1 MKINKAQ
8 LIELLVE
15 KTGMEKQEVEQQ
27 LKELIKRIK
36 DAASR
41 GKALEIKNFGLFYF
55 DSDKNLRFD
64 PADSFRTEVN
74 FKYAGMEP
82 VEVKPPRKT
91 TSEQEDSSEE
101 MPIDKKTTESEEEE
115 EDVFGFDD
123 DDIDEEKEKKEIE
136 ETESDEKVS
145 PAFKLDDELEP
156 EKPDDPAKA
165 DKPAEEDKSAEADKP
180 EETAESKRAGEPE
193 KTDKPEKTGIPEEAD
208 EPEDPFKDLLS
219 GISLEPSEQKREE
232 EEEIKKAG
240 TRPAVSVSTQAGKKG
255 QSKKGPGKKSK
266 PPQKKKDPIMLVLAV
281 VLTFVVVMAGFFII
295 TDMTQTPP
303 QEPDPPAVTEQRDA
317 VVAEP
322 EPEPAD
328 AVEPDTET
336 EQPIVEDTEPEP
348 EPEPVIETVY
358 GLTGTVVDEAN
369 DGFTIVLHSLRNNN
383 NAQAAAE
390 NLRDQ
395 GYRTIITERTID
407 GDTVYRV
414 AVGQFPTVRE
424 AQDKAAELPEPY
436 RNQNFIQRIQ

>member
-232 EEEIKKAG
+232 EEIKKAG

-348 EPEPVIETVY
+348 EPVIETVY